1 MEFIW
6 NDRNADHI
14 GKHGIAPREAEYV
27 VEHARAPY
35 PQMVGDG
42 KRIVVGRLANGEYIQ
57 VVYVPSRSVP
67 GAVYVM
73 HARPLADDEK
83 RRFRRRTR

>member
-6 NDRNADHI
+6 NDRNVDHI
-14 GKHGIAPREAEYV
+14 DKHGISPREAEYV
-27 VEHARAPY
+27 VENARPPY

-73 HARPLADDEK
+73 HARPLTYDEK